1 MDLTAFDSTKCH
13 TGQDLNTIGLL
24 TLKKLKSAKY
34 INNRSNTIKVAP
46 DTYKGNTMF
55 RFIIIMFSLCCLNIL
70 RLNAQVNPLLKAK
83 YSQKSPYND
92 ACPDGAAAGC
102 GPVAIAQIMN
112 MYKLPSHGFG
122 MTSYTS
128 GNYDITVDFSHVT
141 FDWENILDEYKS
153 GAYTE
158 TEAKAVADLVYACGA
173 AMHATYGTAT
183 SVGNYARM
191 LYGLQHYLHFSK
203 DCRYLR
209 RKFYSTAEWIEI
221 LNQQLSESH
230 PVLYRGTWFFNDSR
244 ADHMFVIDGMDAQG
258 AYHVNFGHAGSGDKF
273 TNLNVI
279 NQSGSYPGGRGVCYN
294 ASQAMVINCYP
305 TPEQENYPSQS
316 CILEDYVVLNNDE
329 TANSTSVKLG
339 ETFTLSCRLRNCSAE
354 KATINYGWALVNDGE
369 IIDIVGQGTYILS
382 AGNQFTSSK
391 HMSVSLPENLAD
403 GSYKLELYSK
413 SDLEPEWAK
422 VWACAPTDADV
433 TVNNGMAKITV
444 PENHRLNPLLYLK
457 EDIKEVDNE
466 FAKSVPGRCF
476 ALEIK
481 NPSTNNFENTLK
493 LDIVAD
499 NILYTYETTLPVYSQ
514 TSTIYHILVPQEK
527 ADLQSKNIS
536 SVTASYYYDIEDRYI
551 EMTTSDLSS
560 IHSLASEQRAS
571 SANVDIYLANGM
583 LYKRVLS
590 RDIESSYGS
599 VLKSL
604 PHGIYII
611 KEGNKTRKIVL

>member
-1 MDLTAFDSTKCH
+1 
-13 TGQDLNTIGLL
+13 
-24 TLKKLKSAKY
+24 
-34 INNRSNTIKVAP
+34 
-46 DTYKGNTMF
+46 MF
-55 RFIIIMFSLCCLNIL
+55 RFIIIMIYLCCLDVL
-70 RLNAQVNPLLKAK
+70 SLNAQVNPLIKAK

-112 MYKLPSHGFG
+112 MYKMPSHGFG

-128 GNYDITVDFSHVT
+128 GNYDITVDFNHVT

-153 GAYTE
+153 GEYSE

-191 LYGLQHYLHFSK
+191 LYGLQHYLHFNK
-203 DCRYLR
+203 GCRYLR

-221 LNQQLSESH
+221 LNQQLREGH

-273 TNLNVI
+273 ANLNVI
-279 NQSGSYPGGRGVCYN
+279 NQSGSRPGGRGVCYN

-305 TPEQENYPSQS
+305 TPEQDSYPSQS
-316 CILEDYVVLNNDE
+316 CILEDCVVLNNDVM
-329 TANSTSVKLG
+329 TSSTRVKLG

-354 KATINYGWALVNDGE
+354 KATINYGWALVNDE
-369 IIDIVGQGTYILS
+369 KIIDILGQGKYILS

-391 HMSVSLPENLAD
+391 HVSVSLPKNLAD

-422 VWACAPTDADV
+422 VWACAPTDVDV
-433 TVNNGMAKITV
+433 YVNNGMASVTV
-444 PENHRLNPLLYLK
+444 PENHQLNPMLYLNVNIA
-457 EDIKEVDNE
+457 ETENE
-466 FAKSVPGRCF
+466 FAKKIPGRCF
-476 ALEIK
+476 ALDIT
-481 NPSTNNFENTLK
+481 NPSTNNFEHTVK
-493 LDIVAD
+493 LEIVAD
-499 NILYTYETTLPVYSQ
+499 NSLYTYETTLPVYSQ
-514 TSTIYHILVPQEK
+514 TSTLYHILVPQEK
-527 ADLQSKNIS
+527 ADLQGRIIS
-536 SVTASYYYDIEDRYI
+536 SVMASYYDEMEEQYI
-551 EMTTSDLSS
+551 EMTTSNQSSVHYLSS
-560 IHSLASEQRAS
+560 EQHTSTA
-571 SANVDIYLANGM
+571 DIEIYLTNGL
-583 LYKRVLS
+583 LYKRVQS
-590 RDIESSYGS
+590 RDVESSYGA
-599 VLKSL
+599 VLKGL
-604 PHGIYII
+604 PHGMYII